1 MSSSEKQKEYVVQKS
16 IDSLNTDRRES
27 DQSAKQTGLPEIL
40 KRPKERKYGQDVLI
54 EQQQKLRSSYNGR
67 LLTQSEKLNIQSSN
81 PNFSEKQDDNLYSQL
96 NISQGYVVQSC
107 QQEKNR
113 DSISLANDDVS
124 LLKRGNQSSATFLKQ
139 EQDFE
144 NESLLTRTNDKSSKA
159 QKSYTSFA
167 QQVKGGA
174 YSLNRNNNS
183 SYGQRKLGY
192 SSNQIQK
199 LDENIRMLEQ
209 NLQQLKKSQ
218 VKTQQNKKLSSSPY
232 KARPITASAEKK
244 INEEKIEAYN
254 RLYNIDENLQDQD
267 HLIVNF
273 NANYYNKKKPARL
286 GINNLDKK
294 AQISPQVI
302 QEAIKYE
309 EKLIQN
315 KKQQEAKKFSGS
327 GQNNLRIRKLET
339 TKMIKE
345 TPLSNSKRI
354 NTIEESNQN
363 VPFSTT
369 AAKSTKPELSEKRDF
384 SDTQNFSLQDV
395 TANNQ
400 STKSK
405 NELDNY
411 KLGPLIG
418 KGSYATVRLATDLA
432 TNEQVAIK
440 FYEKFKLFDPQKKKN
455 VQREISILKKISHP
469 HCIGMQKTFENSKN
483 ICVVMEYVGKDSLY
497 TYLKSFEG
505 RKLPEEEAKRIFKQI
520 IKGVSYLHTNNIIH
534 RDMKLEN
541 LLMDDTKNIKII
553 DFGFSI
559 MIPPD
564 KKLNI
569 FCGTPS
575 YMAPEI
581 VSKKEYYGPPVD
593 IWACGILLYV
603 MLVGTF
609 PFKAADDKTLYFKI
623 RNGNY
628 DLPPHVSVGARQI
641 LKKILNVN
649 YHERATA
656 EEILM
661 DTWVSPMNI
670 VRKIDELRAQIKQ
683 KQNVNSIN
691 DEEEVNQNKEH

>member
-1 MSSSEKQKEYVVQKS
+1 MSSSEKKKDYALQQS
-16 IDSLNTDRRES
+16 IDSINTDRRES
-27 DQSAKQTGLPEIL
+27 DQSAKQSGLPEIL

-67 LLTQSEKLNIQSSN
+67 LLTQSEKLNNQSSN

-96 NISQGYVVQSC
+96 NISQGYIVQSC

-113 DSISLANDDVS
+113 DSISIVNDDVS
-124 LLKRGNQSSATFLKQ
+124 LLKRGNQSSATFLKP
-139 EQDFE
+139 EQDFD
-144 NESLLTRTNDKSSKA
+144 NESILARSNDKSSKA

-167 QQVKGGA
+167 QQVKGGV

-199 LDENIRMLEQ
+199 LDENIKMLEQ

-218 VKTQQNKKLSSSPY
+218 VKMQQNKKHSSSPY

-244 INEEKIEAYN
+244 MNEEKIEAYN
-254 RLYNIDENLQDQD
+254 RLYNVDDNLQDQD

-294 AQISPQVI
+294 VQISPNVA
-302 QEAIKYE
+302 QEAIKFE
-309 EKLIQN
+309 EKLNQN
-315 KKQQEAKKFSGS
+315 KKQFEVKKFSGS

-369 AAKSTKPELSEKRDF
+369 AAKSTKPELSEKKDF
-384 SDTQNFSLQDV
+384 NDTQNFSLQDV

-411 KLGPLIG
+411 KLGPQIG
-418 KGSYATVRLATDLA
+418 KGSYATVRLATDLT

-440 FYEKFKLFDPQKKKN
+440 FYDKYKLFDPQKKKN
-455 VQREISILKKISHP
+455 VQREISILKKICHP
-469 HCIGMQKTFENSKN
+469 HCIGMQKTFENSKY

-497 TYLKSFEG
+497 TYLK
-505 RKLPEEEAKRIFKQI
+505 
-520 IKGVSYLHTNNIIH
+520 
-534 RDMKLEN
+534 
-541 LLMDDTKNIKII
+541 
-553 DFGFSI
+553 

-661 DTWVSPMNI
+661 DTWISPMNI

-683 KQNVNSIN
+683 KQNVNSIT
-691 DEEEVNQNKEH
+691 DDQEEN

>member
-1 MSSSEKQKEYVVQKS
+1 MSSSEKKKDYALQQS
-16 IDSLNTDRRES
+16 IDSINTDRRES
-27 DQSAKQTGLPEIL
+27 DQSAKQSGLPEIL

-67 LLTQSEKLNIQSSN
+67 LLTQSEKLNNQSSN

-96 NISQGYVVQSC
+96 NISQGYIVQSC

-113 DSISLANDDVS
+113 DSISIVNDDVS
-124 LLKRGNQSSATFLKQ
+124 LLKRGNQSSATFLKP
-139 EQDFE
+139 EQDFD
-144 NESLLTRTNDKSSKA
+144 NESILARSNDKSSKA

-167 QQVKGGA
+167 QQVKGGV

-199 LDENIRMLEQ
+199 LDENIKMLEQ

-218 VKTQQNKKLSSSPY
+218 VKMQQNKKHSSSPY

-244 INEEKIEAYN
+244 MNEEKIEAYN
-254 RLYNIDENLQDQD
+254 RLYNVDDNLQDQD

-294 AQISPQVI
+294 VQISPNVA
-302 QEAIKYE
+302 QEAIKFE
-309 EKLIQN
+309 EKLNQN
-315 KKQQEAKKFSGS
+315 KKQFEVKKFSGS

-369 AAKSTKPELSEKRDF
+369 AAKSTKPELSEKKDF
-384 SDTQNFSLQDV
+384 NDTQNFSLQDV

-411 KLGPLIG
+411 KLGPQIG
-418 KGSYATVRLATDLA
+418 KGSYATVRLATDLT

-440 FYEKFKLFDPQKKKN
+440 FYDKYKLFDPQKKKN
-455 VQREISILKKISHP
+455 VQREISILKKICHP
-469 HCIGMQKTFENSKN
+469 HCIGMQKTFENSKY

-505 RKLPEEEAKRIFKQI
+505 RKLPEDEAKRIFKQI

-559 MIPPD
+559 VIPPD

-661 DTWVSPMNI
+661 DTWISPMNI

-683 KQNVNSIN
+683 KQNVNSIT
-691 DEEEVNQNKEH
+691 DDQEEN